1 MTEDINVYIFFPFQ
15 ANLFKKVEP
24 TTEEYVLLSLELL
37 YLWNALA
44 QCGEMSLRKMLIG
57 MCLCQAIDYATIVPR
72 SSIDPTMRK
81 IHREEL
87 KRKCLTVNLVQ

>member
-1 MTEDINVYIFFPFQ
+1 MYKTEVRKVSNLSFFYFQ

-24 TTEEYVLLSLELL
+24 TTEEYMMLSLELL

-57 MCLCQAIDYATIVPR
+57 MCFYCYIYYSAIVPR
-72 SSIDPTMRK
+72 SFIRPTLR
-81 IHREEL
+81 
-87 KRKCLTVNLVQ
+87 